1 MFPSKPSVQFFSYG
15 TFLTADS
22 VLLVYTLGPERS
34 RPFIN
39 ALHFFISIGF
49 LMGTFLVQPFLPEG
63 TEKAVC
69 SGRNT
74 NNSSLALLPND
85 TFSGEVIPMVHGVQS
100 IAWPFIIS
108 GSWCVLVSV
117 GFLLL
122 SQAGGLVTM
131 PQFYDENTNTK
142 GKDCRAVKL
151 TFFKKRLFL
160 VLIVLFF
167 ALSGAVVRV
176 FQSMAMTF
184 GMCGPL
190 QLESHLA
197 AVTDSFYSTGM
208 CVGRLASILLAT
220 RLLPS
225 TLLAV
230 CMAACTLGACIL
242 LILAPI
248 YHISLYIGVTLITTI
263 ITASKCLI
271 ICNCVFCV
279 VICSLGLLGGKS
291 VQLHILSVKCE
302 VKCSQKL
309 WG

>member
-1 MFPSKPSVQFFSYG
+1 
-15 TFLTADS
+15 
-22 VLLVYTLGPERS
+22 
-34 RPFIN
+34 
-39 ALHFFISIGF
+39 
-49 LMGTFLVQPFLPEG
+49 
-63 TEKAVC
+63 
-69 SGRNT
+69 
-74 NNSSLALLPND
+74 
-85 TFSGEVIPMVHGVQS
+85 MVHGVQS

-242 LILAPI
+242 IILAPI
-248 YHISLYIGVTLITTI
+248 YHISLYIGVAMMGFFVSWQFGTGFSWTSHHMNITGRLSSI
-263 ITASKCLI
+263 FFIGLGVGSLASPPLAGWI
-271 ICNCVFCV
+271 FLLEPLGVLWLVLAMVLLQV
-279 VICSLGLLGGKS
+279 VTVAGMWTVTRGSPCSS
-291 VQLHILSVKCE
+291 S
-302 VKCSQKL
+302 
-309 WG
+309 